1 MYVDRASV
9 LTRISALYVDKLAN
23 QVFAPFNLSL
33 AQYKILAYLFYQPE
47 KTVTTAELEDH
58 FQMSHSTSV
67 GLLNNLERAGW
78 IKRIKGGG
86 RSKVI
91 EATDKALTEKGKLE
105 AAGRELENTFTEN
118 LSAEEVREYIRLS
131 SKLLGIEEYISGNTL
146 KSIPDNGNCFSE
158 DQA

>member
-131 SKLLGIEEYISGNTL
+131 SKLLGMEEYISGNTL
-146 KSIPDNGNCFSE
+146 QEAN
-158 DQA
+158 